1 MTDQTDPMPRGLLT
15 GPRSVLLR
23 LTKRYK
29 VPLEVIA
36 DGNGERLRSA
46 GGIDAL
52 LKLASTKDLADE
64 PVSRILCCAP
74 SRKG

>member
-1 MTDQTDPMPRGLLT
+1 VPRGLLI

-23 LTKRYK
+23 LAKRYK

-36 DGNGERLRSA
+36 DGNGESLRSA
-46 GGIDAL
+46 GGQGAL
-52 LKLASTKDLADE
+52 LKIVSTKDLADE